1 MSRPAGLVSQSL
13 VILRKDLTLEWRNR
27 ARVVAVVLF
36 GVLILLLFSLALGP
50 DTRILQQAAGGCL
63 ILALLLSSTLSLQES
78 FRTEDDDEALEGLL
92 LLPAEPAAIF
102 YGKALANTFF
112 LAALA
117 PVLVPVTTLIY
128 HVSLGPVEILQIVG
142 LWLAAAAGLAAPGTL
157 YAGLTT
163 RLKSQDVLMPLLLFP
178 LEVPVLLATV
188 KAFGLVFDGDPMGQL
203 WSWTQLILAFDVI
216 YWCLCGVL
224 FRFVVEEAA

>member
-1 MSRPAGLVSQSL
+1 MSRPGLARQSL
-13 VILRKDLTLEWRNR
+13 AILGKDLALEWRNR

-36 GVLILLLFSLALGP
+36 GVLVLLLFSLAFG
-50 DTRILQQAAGGCL
+50 DKGTQVLQVTAGGCL
-63 ILALLLSSTLSLQES
+63 VIALFLSSTLSLQES
-78 FRTEDDDEALEGLL
+78 FRTEDHDDALEGLL
-92 LLPAEPAAIF
+92 LLPTEPASIF

-112 LAALA
+112 LVALA
-117 PVLVPVTTLIY
+117 PVLIPVTTLIY
-128 HVSLGPVEILQIVG
+128 QVSLGPTQVLQIAG

-203 WSWTQLILAFDVI
+203 SSWTQLIVAFDVI